1 MNKLFNPDNPVFEF
15 LEKVFNLMIANVLF
29 IVCSIPVF
37 TIGASLTALFKITQ
51 DVVLGNDKGV
61 VKRFFDAFKQNF
73 KQATI
78 AWIVVFLFLCGL
90 GLNLFLVSVNS
101 KGMPSQIFK
110 VLIQILMFV
119 VVGLASYIFPLIARY
134 DNTLK
139 QHYRNSI
146 VLFLMKFPKTLL
158 MMLLNTLIFW
168 IPYFSMEVFI
178 STFVFWLVIGFGF
191 VCYIDTELLH
201 SVFAQLEAP
210 DQDKDE

>member
-90 GLNLFLVSVNS
+90 GLNLFLVSVNA